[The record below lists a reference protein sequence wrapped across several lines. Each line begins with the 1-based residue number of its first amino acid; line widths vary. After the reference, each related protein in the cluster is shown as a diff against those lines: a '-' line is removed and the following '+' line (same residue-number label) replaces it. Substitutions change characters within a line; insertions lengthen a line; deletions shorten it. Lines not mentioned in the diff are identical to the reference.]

1 MITKKVQDYT
11 PSENVLKKYAKV
23 LVRFA
28 LNSGKGIKKGDVVYL
43 TGTEVT
49 KPLFFAVR
57 NEIMLAGGHVI
68 SNFIPNDEKGYN
80 FSREFYDIASKNQL
94 EFFPKKYMKGIIDTI
109 DHSIY
114 LIADVNKEAL
124 KGVDP
129 KKIMLKGKS
138 MKPFM
143 DWRQKKEL
151 QGTFS
156 WTLCL
161 YGTKE
166 SAEVVGLTPKQ
177 YWNQI
182 IKACYL
188 DEKDPVGKW
197 KQLYRDLEKYRTAL
211 NKITQ
216 KTLKFHVSGE
226 DADLWIT
233 PGEKRQWLCGR
244 GANIPSFEIF
254 TSPDWRGTEG
264 WIYFNH
270 PLYRYGNIMEG
281 IKLTFKGGRVTKSSA
296 KKGESIIR
304 EMITTKNA
312 DKVGEFSL
320 TDKRFSRITKPMGE
334 TLFDENMGGPQG
346 NTHLALGMAYR
357 DTFSGDV
364 SKLTDRQSEKLGFN
378 DSAVHTDIISTTK
391 RTVTA
396 HLKDGS
402 EVVIYKNGMFVL

>member
-1 MITKKVQDYT
+1 MTTKNTKDHT
-11 PSENVLKKYAKV
+11 PSKTVLKKYAKV

-28 LNSGKGIKKGDVVYL
+28 LHGGKGIKKGEVVYL
-43 TGTEVT
+43 VGSEVT
-49 KPLFFAVR
+49 KPLFLEVQ
-57 NEIMLAGGHVI
+57 NEILAAGGHVI
-68 SNFIPNDEKGYN
+68 SSFRPDDDKELN
-80 FSREFYDIASKNQL
+80 FSREFYNKANKSQL
-94 EFFPKKYMKGIIDTI
+94 EFFPEKYMKGLIDSI
-109 DHSIY
+109 DHSIN

-129 KKIMLKGKS
+129 KKIMLRGKS

-143 DWRQKKEL
+143 DWRQKKEH
-151 QGTFS
+151 QGKFS

-166 SAEVVGLTPKQ
+166 SAKVVGLTPKQ
-177 YWNQI
+177 YWNEI

-188 DEKDPVGKW
+188 DEEDPVKKW
-197 KQLYRDLEKYRTAL
+197 RKLYRDLEKHRKAL
-211 NKITQ
+211 NKITP
-216 KTLKFHVSGE
+216 KTDKFHIEGKDV
-226 DADLWIT
+226 DLWIT
-233 PGEKRQWLCGR
+233 PGESRQWLCGR

-281 IKLTFKGGRVTKSSA
+281 IKLTFKNGRVISSSA
-296 KKGESIIR
+296 KKGEKLIKQ
-304 EMITTKNA
+304 MIATPGA
-312 DKVGEFSL
+312 DKIGEFSL

-364 SKLTDRQSEKLGFN
+364 SKLTDKQAEKLGFN
-378 DSAVHTDIISTTK
+378 DSSVHTDIISTT
-391 RTVTA
+391 RRIVTA

-402 EVVIYKNGMFVL
+402 EVVIYKDGKFVL